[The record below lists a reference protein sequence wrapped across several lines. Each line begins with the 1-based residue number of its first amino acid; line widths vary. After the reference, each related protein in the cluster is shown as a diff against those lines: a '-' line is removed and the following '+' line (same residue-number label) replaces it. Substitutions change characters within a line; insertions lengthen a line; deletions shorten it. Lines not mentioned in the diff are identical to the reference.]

1 MVKVEAIIDF
11 LYSKFDKVKNLVRK
25 DKEQDGKIFKGDTF
39 EVDKKEAEYL
49 LGNNAKSLI
58 AVKVLEEIEILSNSI
73 SIIADSIKIDGIEEE
88 IKPKKRNKK
97 KKEE

>member
-25 DKEQDGKIFKGDTF
+25 NKEQDGKIFKGDIF
-39 EVDKKEAEYL
+39 EVDKKEADYL

-58 AVKVLEEIEILSNSI
+58 AVKVLEEIEILPNSI
-73 SIIADSIKIDGIEEE
+73 SITADILEIDGIKEE
-88 IKPKKRNKK
+88 IKPKKKNKK

>member
-25 DKEQDGKIFKGDTF
+25 DKEQKGKIFKGDTF
-39 EVDKKEAEYL
+39 EIDKKEADYL

-58 AVKVLEEIEILSNSI
+58 AVKVLKEIEILPDKI
-73 SIIADSIKIDGIEEE
+73 TIVEIKEEE
-88 IKPKKRNKK
+88 IKPKKKNKK

>member
-25 DKEQDGKIFKGDTF
+25 DKEQDGKIFKGDIF
-39 EVDKKEAEYL
+39 EVDKKEADYL

-58 AVKVLEEIEILSNSI
+58 AIKVLKEIEILPD
-73 SIIADSIKIDGIEEE
+73 SIIITEIKEEE
-88 IKPKKRNKK
+88 IKPKKKNKK

>member
-25 DKEQDGKIFKGDTF
+25 DKEQDGKIFKGDIF
-39 EVDKKEAEYL
+39 EVDKKEADYL

-58 AVKVLEEIEILSNSI
+58 AIKVLEIMEAMPDVLTIVEEE
-73 SIIADSIKIDGIEEE
+73 KEE
-88 IKPKKRNKK
+88 IKPKKKNKK

>member
-25 DKEQDGKIFKGDTF
+25 DKEQKGKIFKGDIF
-39 EVDKKEAEYL
+39 EVDKKEADYL
-49 LGNNAKSLI
+49 SGNNAKSLI
-58 AVKVLEEIEILSNSI
+58 AIKVLEIMEAIPDVLTIVEEE
-73 SIIADSIKIDGIEEE
+73 KEE
-88 IKPKKRNKK
+88 IKPKKKNKK

>member
-25 DKEQDGKIFKGDTF
+25 DKEQHGKIFKGDIF

-49 LGNNAKSLI
+49 LGNNANNLI
-58 AVKVLEEIEILSNSI
+58 AIKVLEIMEVMPDVLTIVEEE
-73 SIIADSIKIDGIEEE
+73 KEE
-88 IKPKKRNKK
+88 IKPKKKNKK

>member
-25 DKEQDGKIFKGDTF
+25 DKEQDGKIFKGDVF
-39 EVDKKEAEYL
+39 EVDKKEADYL

-58 AVKVLEEIEILSNSI
+58 AVKILEEIEILPDSI
-73 SIIADSIKIDGIEEE
+73 SITSDSIKITGIKEEE
-88 IKPKKRNKK
+88 IKPKRRK

>member
-11 LYSKFDKVKNLVRK
+11 TYSNFDKVKNLVRK
-25 DKEQDGKIFKGDTF
+25 NKEQDGKIFKGDIF
-39 EVDKKEAEYL
+39 EVDKKEADYL

-58 AVKVLEEIEILSNSI
+58 AVIVLEIMEAIPDVLTIV
-73 SIIADSIKIDGIEEE
+73 EEEKDE
-88 IKPKKRNKK
+88 IKPKKKNKK

>member
-39 EVDKKEAEYL
+39 EVDKKEADYL
-49 LGNNAKSLI
+49 LGNNAKNLI
-58 AVKVLEEIEILSNSI
+58 AIKVLEIMEAIPDVLTIVEEE
-73 SIIADSIKIDGIEEE
+73 KEE
-88 IKPKKRNKK
+88 IKPKKKNKK

>member
-11 LYSKFDKVKNLVRK
+11 LYSNFDKVKNLVRK
-25 DKEQDGKIFKGDTF
+25 DKEQDGKIFKGDIF
-39 EVDKKEAEYL
+39 EVDKKEADYL

-58 AVKVLEEIEILSNSI
+58 AIKVLEIMEAIPDVLTIVEEE
-73 SIIADSIKIDGIEEE
+73 KEE
-88 IKPKKRNKK
+88 IKPKKKNKK

>member
-25 DKEQDGKIFKGDTF
+25 DKEQDGKIFKGDIF

-49 LGNNAKSLI
+49 LGNNSKSLI
-58 AVKVLEEIEILSNSI
+58 AIKVLEIMEAIPDVLTIVEEE
-73 SIIADSIKIDGIEEE
+73 KEE
-88 IKPKKRNKK
+88 IKPKKKNKK

>member
-25 DKEQDGKIFKGDTF
+25 DKEQDGKIFKGDIF
-39 EVDKKEAEYL
+39 EVDKKEADYL

-58 AVKVLEEIEILSNSI
+58 AVKVLKEIEILPDKI
-73 SIIADSIKIDGIEEE
+73 TITEIKEEE
-88 IKPKKRNKK
+88 IKPKKKNKK

>member
-11 LYSKFDKVKNLVRK
+11 LYSKFDKVKNLARK
-25 DKEQDGKIFKGDTF
+25 DKEQDGKIFKGDIF
-39 EVDKKEAEYL
+39 EVDKKEADYL

-58 AVKVLEEIEILSNSI
+58 AVKVLKEIEILPDKI
-73 SIIADSIKIDGIEEE
+73 TIVEIKEEE
-88 IKPKKRNKK
+88 IKPKKKNKK

>member
-25 DKEQDGKIFKGDTF
+25 DKEQHGKIFEGDVF
-39 EVDKKEAEYL
+39 EVDKKEADYL

-58 AVKVLEEIEILSNSI
+58 AIKVLEIMEAMPDVLTIVEEE
-73 SIIADSIKIDGIEEE
+73 KEE
-88 IKPKKRNKK
+88 IKPKKKNKK

>member
-11 LYSKFDKVKNLVRK
+11 LYSKYDKAKNLVRK
-25 DKEQDGKIFKGDTF
+25 DKEQHGKIFKGDVF
-39 EVDKKEAEYL
+39 EVGKKEADYL

-58 AVKVLEEIEILSNSI
+58 AVKVLKEIEILPDSI
-73 SIIADSIKIDGIEEE
+73 SITEDSIKIDGIKEE
-88 IKPKKRNKK
+88 IKPKKKNKK

>member
-25 DKEQDGKIFKGDTF
+25 DKEQDGKIFKGDIF
-39 EVDKKEAEYL
+39 EVDKKEADYL

-58 AVKVLEEIEILSNSI
+58 AIKVLEIMEAMPEVLTIVEEE
-73 SIIADSIKIDGIEEE
+73 KEE
-88 IKPKKRNKK
+88 IKPKKKNKK